1 MEYTLSMVF
10 NTEYDQKITFSIT
23 KVKPD
28 ITEAEANAL
37 MDTIVTNDVFLLNS
51 GAIKSKVSSQLVARN
66 VTKFE
71 VA

>member
-51 GAIKSKVSSQLVARN
+51 GGIKSKVSSQLVAKN

>member
-10 NTEYDQKITFSIT
+10 NTEAGLKVTFSIND
-23 KVKPD
+23 VKPD
-28 ITEAEANAL
+28 ITEVQANAL
-37 MDTIVTNDVFLLNS
+37 MDTIIAKDVFLPSS
-51 GAIKSKVSSQLVARN
+51 GALKSKVSSQMVARN

>member
-10 NTEYDQKITFSIT
+10 NTEYDKKITFSIND
-23 KVKPD
+23 VKPD
-28 ITEAEANAL
+28 ITEAQANAL
-37 MDTIVTNDVFLLNS
+37 MDTIIANDVFLLNS
-51 GAIKSKVSSQLVARN
+51 GGIKSKVSSQMVGRT

>member
-10 NTEYDQKITFSIT
+10 NTEAGLKVTFSIND
-23 KVKPD
+23 VKPD
-28 ITEAEANAL
+28 ITEVQANAL
-37 MDTIVTNDVFLLNS
+37 MDTIIANDVFLPSS
-51 GAIKSKVSSQLVARN
+51 GALKSKVSSQMVARN